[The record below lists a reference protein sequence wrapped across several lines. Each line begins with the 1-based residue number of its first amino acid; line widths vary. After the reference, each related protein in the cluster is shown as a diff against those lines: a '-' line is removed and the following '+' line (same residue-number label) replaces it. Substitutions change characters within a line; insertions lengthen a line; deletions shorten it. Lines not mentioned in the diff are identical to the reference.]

1 MNKTKLKKL
10 LKYLFIA
17 FLCFNLFNII
27 RFRWSDAQIA
37 EVEKA
42 LRDVNIYECDF
53 SVNFRGG
60 YYKIRRINQDNCTPE
75 DLEALDAFIKSFKCK
90 EVPNTY
96 RRMFRFS
103 EKEEPNMCIE
113 IHLPGLRNIRIE
125 RNYAGYSGRVTVYND
140 FPYYYLIMYER
151 AWASVVFGEA
161 EFDAFREI
169 CNVPK

>member
-17 FLCFNLFNII
+17 FLCFNLFNLI

-42 LRDVNIYECDF
+42 LRDVNMYECDF
-53 SVNFRGG
+53 SVRSTRSFDSDNFE
-60 YYKIRRINQDNCTPE
+60 KE
-75 DLEALDAFIKSFKCK
+75 DIEVLNNLIKSAQCQKT
-90 EVPNTY
+90 PNTY
-96 RRMFRFS
+96 RSIGLFQQT
-103 EKEEPNMCIE
+103 EEGCIHYINIE
-113 IHLPGLRNIRIE
+113 INMPGMRNLRIGISPYRPF
-125 RNYAGYSGRVTVYND
+125 AAVKLFND

-151 AWASVVFGEA
+151 AWASVDLGEA
-161 EFDAFREI
+161 EYEALKDI